1 MSTSPTPTVVLGVSG
16 CIAAYKSCEL
26 VRVLTKAG
34 CTVKVIMTDNATR
47 FVGPATFRALS
58 GQPVATSLWDEP
70 AERVHHVS
78 LAQEADVFVIAPA
91 TANVCAKIATGRA
104 DDLLTTTALAT
115 EAPVVIAPAMNVHM
129 WRAEPTVDNI
139 TTLRARGVIVIDP
152 ETGDLA
158 CGDVGEGRLADVG
171 TIAHTVLAELHR
183 SRDLEDVE
191 VLVTAGPTH
200 EAIDPVRFISN
211 PSSGTTG
218 FALAEEAARRG
229 ARVTLVTGPV
239 KLPDPFGV
247 HVVRVTSA
255 VEMATAVDAHYQ
267 AADVVVGTA
276 AVSDLRPTR
285 TYDLKVKKYD
295 LPDTLELAHN
305 PDILRG
311 LGERKEGRLLVGFAA
326 ETHDIVP
333 SARKKM
339 KDKNLDA
346 IVANDV
352 SDPAIGFG
360 SATNRVTFITT
371 STEEQLDLMPKPMI
385 AYELWNR
392 LAPAAAHARDQRDAR
407 SRQ

>member
-1 MSTSPTPTVVLGVSG
+1 MTRPPTPTVVLGVSG

-26 VRVLTKAG
+26 VRLLTKAG
-34 CTVKVIMTDNATR
+34 CTVKVIMTENATR

-58 GQPVATSLWDEP
+58 GQPVAVSLWEEP
-70 AERVHHVS
+70 GGRVHHVS

-91 TANVCAKIATGRA
+91 TANVCAKIAVGRA

-115 EAPVVIAPAMNVHM
+115 EAAMVIAPAMNVHM
-129 WRAEPTVDNI
+129 WRAQPTVDNLS
-139 TTLRARGVIVIDP
+139 TLRARGAMVIEP
-152 ETGDLA
+152 ESGDLA
-158 CGDVGEGRLADVG
+158 CGDVGEGRLADVA
-171 TIAHTVLAELHR
+171 TVAHAVLAEVAR
-183 SRDLEDVE
+183 SRDLEGVG
-191 VLVTAGPTH
+191 VVVTAGPTH

-218 FALAEEAARRG
+218 FAVAQEAARRG

-239 KLPDPFGV
+239 KLSDPFGV

-255 VEMATAVDAHYQ
+255 AEMSHAVDAHYRD
-267 AADVVVGTA
+267 ADVVIATA
-276 AVSDLRPTR
+276 AVGDIRPAR
-285 TYDLKVKKYD
+285 IHDKKLKKHD
-295 LPDTLELAHN
+295 LPDALELTRN

-326 ETHDIVP
+326 ETHDVVDF
-333 SARKKM
+333 ARQKM

-352 SDPAIGFG
+352 SDPALGFG
-360 SATNRVTFITT
+360 SAANRVTLITAT
-371 STEEQLDLMPKPMI
+371 TEEQLDLMPKPMI

-392 LAPAAAHARDQRDAR
+392 LAPAAVHARDQRDAR